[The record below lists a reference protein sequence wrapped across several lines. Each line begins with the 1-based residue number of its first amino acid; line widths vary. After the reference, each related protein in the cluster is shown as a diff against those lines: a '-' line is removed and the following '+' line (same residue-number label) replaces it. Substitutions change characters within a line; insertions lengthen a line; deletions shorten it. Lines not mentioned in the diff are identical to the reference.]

1 MKLTNDAI
9 NQAAAELLGYCNH
22 EWGERYEAGSDT
34 LGGVFLFVQ
43 CGKCQ
48 NETLYGDFD
57 EDRPNFIHDANA
69 VRELVRWF
77 MEGARPDQEDKFE
90 EFVYGS
96 LDALAKP
103 PKYITLAILYAV
115 GKITIQDA
123 CEAMEG
129 DDE

>member
-9 NQAAAELLGYCNH
+9 NQAAAELLGLCWHAEFKPHREHPGPMRECVGCGYAV
-22 EWGERYEAGSDT
+22 GTRQAQP
-34 LGGVFLFVQ
+34 GVDLP
-43 CGKCQ
+43 
-48 NETLYGDFD
+48 D
-57 EDRPNFIHDANA
+57 FIHDANA
-69 VRELVRWF
+69 VGKLVRWF

-123 CEAMEG
+123 CEAMEA
-129 DDE
+129 DD